1 MCKLESKG
9 AVAFGHRFVRSQ
21 NSAMPQAHSAPSIL
35 VLGLQ
40 RLWRDARAGE
50 LRLLVLGVL
59 LAVAAVTAVALLVNR
74 LEQGLTRDAAQ
85 LIGGDL
91 VLVSDLPAPET
102 VRKEAAAIGLRHSES
117 VSFPSMARA
126 DDSQGGATRLVAI
139 KAVDSAYPLRG
150 ALLLADG
157 RKVGAP
163 PAGSVWADQAVLDA
177 LQLKIGDPL
186 WLGEAKLRIGAVIRT
201 EPDRGAGFL
210 AFAPRVMLAQA
221 DLAATQ
227 LVQPGSRVGYR
238 LALGATHAQREAL
251 ATWRGKLSQRIEA
264 GDWRGARIESL
275 DSGRP
280 ELRQTL
286 ERGTR
291 FLSLVALLAALLSAV
306 GVALTARD
314 FAARHVDE
322 CALLRVL
329 GLSSG
334 RIAAL
339 YGFELMAVGALASA
353 AGVGLALAVQALLLQ
368 LLGGL
373 LPIELPPAGWAPY
386 GLGLGLG
393 LSLLLAFGLPP
404 VLRLAQVPPLRVL
417 RRELELRFSALALA
431 VGAFGLLAWL
441 WMLAAAAGDWRM
453 ALLTLGGFGAAAAL
467 LALLAWAALRVL
479 RLAMHSSRLPVW
491 GRLATRQV
499 ASRPG
504 LAVAQVSALGLGL
517 LALALLVLLRTDLL
531 ESWRLSTPARGPDRF
546 VINLQP
552 DQAEPFRAQLRDAGV
567 QPLDWYPMFRGRLL
581 DINGQAVA
589 QIKFQGEGTRRLVER
604 EFNLSHAA
612 ELPSHN
618 RPVDGTWA
626 GQGGLSVEEGLAKS
640 LGLKRGDALGF
651 NVAGQRVEA
660 KVNQIR
666 AVDWSSMRVNFFV
679 MFEQARMPEAPSTW
693 IATYRAPAGR
703 ALDRQLAARF
713 PNATFID
720 VSAQIAQV
728 QTVLEQVA
736 DAVQL
741 LFLFTLAAGLLVLL
755 GALTATRET
764 RLREIALMRAL
775 GASAAQ
781 LRRMQQAE
789 LIGIGLLAGSLAGA
803 LALGLGALLAAQVF
817 EFGWRPQPW
826 VPLGSALAGALLAGA
841 AGYWG
846 LRGVLRRTV
855 ISTLRSA
862 QAE

>member
-1 MCKLESKG
+1 MT
-9 AVAFGHRFVRSQ
+9 AA
-21 NSAMPQAHSAPSIL
+21 NSSRPPSIL
-35 VLGLQ
+35 LLALRRLG
-40 RLWRDARAGE
+40 RDARAGE
-50 LRLLVLGVL
+50 LRLLILGVM
-59 LAVAAVTAVALLVNR
+59 LAVAAVASVALLVNR

-91 VLVSDLPAPET
+91 VLASDLPAPES
-102 VRKEAAAIGLRHSES
+102 VRKEADAIGLEHSES

-126 DDSQGGATRLVAI
+126 DDAQGGATRLVAI
-139 KAVDSAYPLRG
+139 KAVDPAYPLRG
-150 ALLLADG
+150 AVLLTDG

-163 PAGSVWADQAVLDA
+163 AAGSVWVDQAVLDA
-177 LQLKIGDPL
+177 LQLKPGDPL
-186 WLGEAKLRIGAVIRT
+186 WLGEAQLRIGGIIAT
-201 EPDRGAGFL
+201 EPDRGAGFMS
-210 AFAPRVMLAQA
+210 FAPRAMLARA

-227 LVQPGSRVGYR
+227 LVQPGSRVSYR
-238 LALGATHAQREAL
+238 LALTATLAQREAL
-251 ATWRGKLSQRIEA
+251 AQWRAQLSRRIEA

-334 RIAAL
+334 RIAIL
-339 YGFELMAVGALASA
+339 YGCELMVVGALASA
-353 AGVGLALAVQALLLQ
+353 AGVLLALAVQALLLK

-386 GLGLGLG
+386 GLGMGLG

-417 RRELELRFSALALA
+417 RRELELRFSALAFS
-431 VGAFGLLAWL
+431 VGAFGLLGWL

-453 ALLTLGGFGAAAAL
+453 ALLTLGGFAAAGAL
-467 LALLAWAALRVL
+467 LALLAWLALRAL
-479 RLAMHSSRLPVW
+479 RLLMHSPRLPAW

-552 DQAEPFRAQLRDAGV
+552 DQARPFHDALREAGV

-581 DINGQAVA
+581 DINGQPVA
-589 QIKFQGEGTRRLVER
+589 QMRFQGEGARRLVER

-612 ELPSHN
+612 ELPTHN
-618 RPVDGTWA
+618 RAVAGSWA
-626 GQGGLSVEEGLAKS
+626 GQGGLSVEEGLATS
-640 LGLKRGDALGF
+640 LGLKRGDKLGF
-651 NVAGQRVEA
+651 NVAGQRFEA
-660 KVNQIR
+660 AVNQIR

-679 MFEQARMPEAPSTW
+679 LFEQGRMPEVPATW
-693 IATYRAPAGR
+693 IATYRAPPGR

-713 PNATFID
+713 PNATIID

-728 QTVLEQVA
+728 QSVLEQVA

-755 GALTATRET
+755 GALTATRES
-764 RLREIALMRAL
+764 RLREVALMRAL
-775 GASAAQ
+775 GASADQ

-789 LIGIGLLAGSLAGA
+789 LVGTGLLAGSLAGL

-817 EFGWRPQPW
+817 DFGWRPQPW
-826 VPLGSALAGALLAGA
+826 VPLGSALVGALLAGA

-846 LRGVLRRTV
+846 LRGVLNRPV
-855 ISTLRSA
+855 LVSLRA
-862 QAE
+862 AVND